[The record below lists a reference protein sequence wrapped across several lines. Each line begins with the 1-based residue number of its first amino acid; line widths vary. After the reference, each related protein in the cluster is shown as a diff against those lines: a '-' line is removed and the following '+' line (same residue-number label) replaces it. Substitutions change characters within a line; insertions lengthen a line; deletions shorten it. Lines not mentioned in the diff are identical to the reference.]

1 MSITTFDYVPKL
13 ILGKTGNYLF
23 NSINLFTRA
32 IAFYIYFKTSDELDI
47 LEIILAYVF
56 PIIYILYKISQE
68 NTDYIAGLFSFKKTS
83 GERCIERRGADLM
96 ADKHGTKKSIPE
108 DAAACGNV
116 VLDTINT
123 GNECQAVASV
133 GDPDDPDMF
142 PTGINACLYIPKE
155 DDGGPSYKTYECNI
169 HQSET
174 RCDSQKDYDNNQLC
188 NWHDI
193 SASGVCSNDLYRAG
207 KSGGDSW
214 TLGENECPRSC
225 QYTPPVTG
233 LVPDVITDGTTL
245 TIPTSAGSGQTSIGV
260 NDVLT
265 FSDSPSGTASC
276 AVVPNTVTVT
286 EVTTAGTAFEVTT
299 MTGGST
305 AAADCL
311 VSRAAGRCTSD
322 DSGDDGSNGG
332 SLRGMCLNN

>member
-1 MSITTFDYVPKL
+1 
-13 ILGKTGNYLF
+13 
-23 NSINLFTRA
+23 
-32 IAFYIYFKTSDELDI
+32 
-47 LEIILAYVF
+47 
-56 PIIYILYKISQE
+56 
-68 NTDYIAGLFSFKKTS
+68 
-83 GERCIERRGADLM
+83 M

-193 SASGVCSNDLYRAG
+193 SASGVCSNDLYRV
-207 KSGGDSW
+207 GGDSW

-265 FSDSPSGTASC
+265 FSNSDSGTDC

-286 EVTTAGTAFEVTT
+286 GVTTAGTGFQVTT

-305 AAADCL
+305 ADTDCL
-311 VSRAAGRCTSD
+311 VSRAAGR
-322 DSGDDGSNGG
+322 
-332 SLRGMCLNN
+332 

>member
-1 MSITTFDYVPKL
+1 MGITTFDYIPKI

-174 RCDSQKDYDNNQLC
+174 RCDSQKDYDNNRLC
-188 NWHDI
+188 NWHNI
-193 SASGVCSNDLYRAG
+193 SASGVCSNDLYRVG
-207 KSGGDSW
+207 KFGGDSW

-233 LVPDVITDGTTL
+233 LVPDAVADGTTL
-245 TIPTSAGSGQTSIGV
+245 TFPSVDNSGQTSIGV

-265 FSDSPSGTASC
+265 FSNRDSETDC
-276 AVVPNTVTVT
+276 AVDPNTVTVT
-286 EVTTAGTAFEVTT
+286 SVSRAGETFEVTT
-299 MTGGST
+299 MTGDPD
-305 AAADCL
+305 AADNCL